1 MPETRETIARLLQ
14 TLSGRKEVEAYL
26 SRYAGVAAHRF
37 AVIRVDGGLLFDQ
50 QHAVASA
57 LSFLHRVGLLPI
69 VVHGAGRRLGE
80 ALASAGCDL
89 RWIDGSPVV
98 PPAAAEAMRRVYQQ
112 ANLALV
118 DALAD
123 AGVAARPVPAGVFL
137 ANPRDPQTFGLV
149 GRVSDVDD
157 APLRSAFAA
166 HQIPVVTDLALS
178 PEGRVLFV
186 DDDDAVGALAHR
198 FEPYKIIYLDPAGG
212 LLDASGRIIP
222 AVNLAADGSVPLAAT
237 SGLPGMTRRRLSRL
251 TAMLTALPD
260 ETSVSI
266 TAPDDL
272 ARELFTHKGRGTL
285 VRKGEA
291 VLAFRDFA
299 SVDRARLRALIEGC
313 FGRPM
318 VPDYFERKRC
328 QRVYVTEQYRAAAV
342 VTEEAGLPYLDKLAV
357 TSKARG
363 EGLAAKLWNR
373 MRADFP
379 RLFWRARD
387 DNPVRGWYFDRA
399 DGGVR
404 RGKWVV
410 FWYGIED
417 FAAIGRCVAAAES
430 LPETLAPRAA
440 E

>member
-1 MPETRETIARLLQ
+1 MPETRDTIARLLQ

-26 SRYAGVAAHRF
+26 TRYAGVEAHRF
-37 AVIRVDGGLLFDQ
+37 AIIRVDGGLLFDERK
-50 QHAVASA
+50 AVASA

-80 ALASAGCDL
+80 ALASAGH
-89 RWIDGSPVV
+89 REQWIDGSPVV
-98 PPAAAEAMRRVYQQ
+98 PVAAAEPMRRVYQE

-137 ANPRDPQTFGLV
+137 ARPRDLQTFGLV
-149 GRVSDVDD
+149 GRVTDVDD

-166 HQIPVVTDLALS
+166 HQIPVVTDLAIS
-178 PEGRVLFV
+178 PEGQVLFV
-186 DDDDAVGALAHR
+186 DDDDAVGALAAR
-198 FEPYKIIYLDPAGG
+198 FEPYKIIYLDQAGG
-212 LLDASGRIIP
+212 LLDASGRVIP
-222 AVNLAADGSVPLAAT
+222 AVNLAADGSVPVAAT
-237 SGLPGMTRRRLSRL
+237 TGLPKVTRRRLARL
-251 TAMLTALPD
+251 TGMLAALPD

-266 TAPDDL
+266 TAPDHL

-285 VRKGEA
+285 VRRGEA
-291 VLAFRDFA
+291 VLAARDFA
-299 SVDRARLRALIEGC
+299 GIDRERLRGLISSC

-328 QRVYVTEQYRAAAV
+328 QRVYVTENYRAAAV

-363 EGLAAKLWNR
+363 EGLAAKLWGR
-373 MRADFP
+373 LRADFP
-379 RLFWRARD
+379 QLFWRARD

-410 FWYGIED
+410 FWYGIDD
-417 FAAIGRCVAAAES
+417 FSAIARCVEAAER
-430 LPETLAPRAA
+430 LPETLTPRAD
-440 E
+440 